1 MRTLRA
7 VVAALVVLLLLLQY
21 RLWVGDESIAGL
33 KRIERAVATQE
44 AENRRLEAVNQR
56 LEAEVRDLKEGTAA
70 VEEQARRDLGMVGR
84 DEIFYQVVE
93 R

>member
-1 MRTLRA
+1 MRTLRL
-7 VVAALVVLLLLLQY
+7 VVAGLLVLFLLLQY
-21 RLWVGDESIAGL
+21 RLWIGDESIAGL
-33 KRIERAVATQE
+33 RRIERAVSTQE

-56 LEAEVRDLKEGTAA
+56 LEAEVHDLKEGTAA

>member
-1 MRTLRA
+1 MRTLRLF
-7 VVAALVVLLLLLQY
+7 VAGLLVLLVVLQY

-33 KRIERAVATQE
+33 QRIERAVATQE
-44 AENRRLEAVNQR
+44 AENERLQVVNQR

>member
-1 MRTLRA
+1 MRTLRL
-7 VVAALVVLLLLLQY
+7 VVAGLMVLFLLLQY
-21 RLWVGDESIAGL
+21 RLWIGDESIAGL
-33 KRIERAVATQE
+33 RRIERAVSTQE

-56 LEAEVRDLKEGTAA
+56 LEAEVHDLKEGTAA

>member
-1 MRTLRA
+1 MRTLR
-7 VVAALVVLLLLLQY
+7 LVVVGLLVLLVLVQY

-33 KRIERAVATQE
+33 RRIERTVDIQE

-56 LEAEVRDLKEGTAA
+56 LEAEVRDLKQGTAA